1 MVRGWRSRL
10 IFTFIVYFA
19 GFATAI
25 YFLAPPPDGE
35 TAKNTEKDGPHAQFD
50 SQEFVQSF
58 NTGMRK
64 CLDFGKEAAKRTA
77 KLVKEKV
84 KEIRDA

>member
-1 MVRGWRSRL
+1 M
-10 IFTFIVYFA
+10 YFA

-25 YFLAPPPDGE
+25 YFLAPPPDGK
-35 TAKNTEKDGPHAQFD
+35 TAEKTEKSGPHAQFD
-50 SQEFVQSF
+50 SEEFVQSF

-64 CLDFGKEAAKRTA
+64 CLDFGKEAAQRTA

-84 KEIRDA
+84 KELREA

>member
-1 MVRGWRSRL
+1 
-10 IFTFIVYFA
+10 VYFA

-35 TAKNTEKDGPHAQFD
+35 VAKSTNKDSPQARFD

-64 CLDFGKEAAKRTA
+64 CLDFGKEAAQRTA

-84 KEIRDA
+84 EEINDT

>member
-1 MVRGWRSRL
+1 M

-35 TAKNTEKDGPHAQFD
+35 VTKSTSQNDGPHAKFD

-64 CLDFGKEAAKRTA
+64 CLDFGKEAAQRTA
-77 KLVKEKV
+77 KILKEKA
-84 KEIRDA
+84 KEINDT

>member
-1 MVRGWRSRL
+1 
-10 IFTFIVYFA
+10 VYFA

-35 TAKNTEKDGPHAQFD
+35 TAIHNEIGANHAQFD

-64 CLDFGKEAAKRTA
+64 CLDFGKEAAQRTA

-84 KEIRDA
+84 KEMREA